1 MEIEALPAR
10 PTIKQA
16 ADHLNCSTTHI
27 RRLIADRKLKA
38 SRIGKRAIRLE
49 RDSVLA
55 LGQPVGGAA

>member
-1 MEIEALPAR
+1 MEVYALPAR

-16 ADHLNCSTTHI
+16 AEHLNCSTTHV
-27 RRLIADRKLKA
+27 RRLIAGGKLKA

-55 LGQPVGGAA
+55 LGQPFGGV